1 MIFHVLTLVCF
12 GFGLMV
18 GFPYAIVWALFYDE
32 PDNTDEDRLFR
43 AFILGRLKI
52 AAALFV
58 AAGVFGLIATF
69 STGA

>member
-32 PDNTDEDRLFR
+32 PDDTDEDRLFR
-43 AFILGRLKI
+43 SFIINRLRL
-52 AAALFV
+52 AAALLFAGALFALIN
-58 AAGVFGLIATF
+58 AAQGG
-69 STGA
+69 